1 MAQFNDSQMAT
12 LAKQFFKA
20 NAIVLPERFSGF
32 GPQAPFTASDQT
44 VPDPA
49 ALFQAAS
56 TLNYHVDTQKA
67 ISKHVEDL
75 IDAVCKGVGAAFRTW
90 QASAKFVN
98 VLINGPLGMGPPSCL
113 VGPPMS
119 GPVLMAQ
126 VNVAGRQPTFIR
138 YVQSITGALGM
149 GLTAWQL
156 GFMVQLPYPSGAVQS
171 VTMVP
176 APNVPV
182 PLAAGSS
189 PGDAM
194 LQAGTLKGMMVALH
208 GPLGNHAL
216 QIFDAMAQAFAITF
230 TTWKATTMIQQVMG
244 AGGVAPPPPSPPG
257 PVAMAIGVGGM
268 LQ

>member
-20 NAIVLPERFSGF
+20 NAIVLPERFAGF
-32 GPQAPFTASDQT
+32 GPQAPFTGKDQKA
-44 VPDPA
+44 PDPA

-56 TLNYHVDTQKA
+56 TLSYHVDTQKT
-67 ISKHVEDL
+67 ISKDVEDL
-75 IDAVCKGVGAAFRTW
+75 IDAVCQGVGKAFRTW
-90 QASAKFVN
+90 QSSAKLVN
-98 VLINGPLGMGPPSCL
+98 VLINGPVGMGLPSCL
-113 VGPPMS
+113 VGPPLS

-138 YVQSITGALGM
+138 YVQSITGALGTS
-149 GLTAWQL
+149 LTAWQV
-156 GFMVQLPYPSGAVQS
+156 GFMVQLPYPSAAVQS

-194 LQAGTLKGMMVALH
+194 LQAAPLKGLMLAMH
-208 GPLGNHAL
+208 GPPGNHAL
-216 QIFDAMAQAFAITF
+216 QIFDAVAQAFAVTF